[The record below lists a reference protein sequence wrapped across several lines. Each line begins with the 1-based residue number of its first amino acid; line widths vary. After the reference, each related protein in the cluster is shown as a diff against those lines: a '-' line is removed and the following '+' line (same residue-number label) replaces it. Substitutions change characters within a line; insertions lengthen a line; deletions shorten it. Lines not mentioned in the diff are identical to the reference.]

1 MSDKHF
7 EDFHQENAGGDL
19 FDRAAALDAYLAE
32 NPEQMLDGLG
42 LVSLDAAQPEMRL
55 HDGETDRRTIML
67 GSNSYLNLTT
77 HPDVV
82 KASVEATHKYGYG
95 TGAVS
100 LYAGIS
106 ELHRELEETIARF
119 YGVDDAILF
128 PSGYGM
134 NVGVLSALC
143 RPGDV
148 IVNDSANH
156 ASIFDG
162 SVLSGARLKVFPH
175 RRMDRLEHVLKQ
187 LPDDR
192 ASRLIVTD
200 GVFSM
205 HGDLAPLDE
214 IVALARK
221 YGARVMVDDA
231 HGIGVVGPTGR
242 GTAEAFGV
250 MRDID
255 LHASPLTKAP
265 GGLGG
270 FCAGRKDVVQYL
282 RLYARPY
289 FFSTALPVPVVA
301 GLLEVFK
308 LLEADA
314 AGRAT
319 LRENVRFLKTAL
331 GAAGFN
337 MGDADSG
344 IIPLIVGDERKLAA
358 FHRELVVHG
367 VYTNIVTY
375 PAVRRKEARVRL
387 CVMSTLSKEQME
399 RAVEIIVAVGK
410 QCQVI

>member
-1 MSDKHF
+1 MSEKHF
-7 EDFHQENAGGDL
+7 EDFHRESAGGDL
-19 FDRAAALDAYLAE
+19 FDRAKALDAYLSE

-42 LVSLDAAQPEMRL
+42 LICLDSAQPEVRL
-55 HDGETDRRTIML
+55 HDGRTERQTIML

-82 KASVEATHKYGYG
+82 SASIEATRRYGYG

-106 ELHRELEETIARF
+106 DLHRQLEETIARF
-119 YGVDDAILF
+119 YGTDDAVLF
-128 PSGYGM
+128 PSGYGT

-148 IVNDSANH
+148 IINDSANH

-162 SVLSGARLKVFPH
+162 AVLSGAQLKVFPH
-175 RRMDRLEHVLKQ
+175 RRTDRLEHVLKH
-187 LPDDR
+187 LPDDQS
-192 ASRLIVTD
+192 SRLIVTD

-214 IVALARK
+214 IVRLARE

-250 MRDID
+250 MADVD
-255 LHASPLTKAP
+255 LHVSPLTKAP

-270 FCAGRKDVVQYL
+270 FCAGRKDVIRYL
-282 RLYARPY
+282 RLYARTY
-289 FFSTALPVPVVA
+289 FFSTALPAPVVA

-308 LLEADA
+308 LLEADT
-314 AGRAT
+314 AGRAK
-319 LRENVRFLKTAL
+319 LCENVGFLKTAL
-331 GAAGFN
+331 ASAGFN
-337 MGDADSG
+337 MGNAASG
-344 IIPLIVGDERKLAA
+344 IIPLIVGDEKKLAG
-358 FHRELVVHG
+358 FHRELVVRG

-387 CVMSTLSKEQME
+387 CVMSTLTQRQME
-399 RAVEIIVAVGK
+399 RAVAIIIEAGK
-410 QCQVI
+410 QWQII